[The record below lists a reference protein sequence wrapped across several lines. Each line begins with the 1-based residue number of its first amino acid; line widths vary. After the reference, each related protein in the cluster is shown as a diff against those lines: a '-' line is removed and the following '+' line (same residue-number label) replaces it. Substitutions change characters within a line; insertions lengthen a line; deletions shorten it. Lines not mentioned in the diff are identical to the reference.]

1 LFDHEQRQ
9 LEEIALALSG
19 DDPTFLSEPSEH
31 TVRRGRNVSAEIA
44 FVLGAVLLL
53 ARIFAQRF
61 EPQVV
66 LRRGWRSV
74 VFEVQCAVA
83 PPGDGG
89 VGEVSLP
96 QDR

>member
-1 LFDHEQRQ
+1 MPLSDHEQRQ

-53 ARIFAQRF
+53 VGVATMVAVW
-61 EPQVV
+61 VV
-66 LRRGWRSV
+66 GLIVGVVGFLMMLRAWPGV
-74 VFEVQCAVA
+74 VA
-83 PPGDGG
+83 GRYD
-89 VGEVSLP
+89 
-96 QDR
+96 